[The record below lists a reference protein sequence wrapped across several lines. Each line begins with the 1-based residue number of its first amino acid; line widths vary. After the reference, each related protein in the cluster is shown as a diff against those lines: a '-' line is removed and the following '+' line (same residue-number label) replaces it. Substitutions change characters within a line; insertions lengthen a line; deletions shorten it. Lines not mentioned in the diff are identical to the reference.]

1 MSLLPDPPANAAVPP
16 SMGERYGRWAL
27 VTGASSGIGRA
38 LALGL
43 AARGMSVVLVSDQ
56 PADLDAVAAEL
67 VTRHGVAAR
76 VCNVDLSRPDVLD
89 VVRES
94 TRDIEISV
102 LVNNASF
109 GVIGPFLARPL
120 ADYDTLLAVN
130 ARAYIALT
138 HAYLPAIVAANR
150 GALIFV
156 TSLNALAPIGGCAV
170 YTASKAFEVSFAGAL
185 WDELRET
192 DVDIL
197 IVLPGPTRT
206 GFQKKAG
213 TMLAPWAMEPEEVAE
228 GALQALGKELT
239 FIPGEKN
246 RNLARMAGELPFEQR
261 IIAAS
266 QALHTALVQGL
277 DPEK

>member
-1 MSLLPDPPANAAVPP
+1 MSTLPGSDPDAAAPP
-16 SMGERYGRWAL
+16 SMRERYGSWAL

-38 LALGL
+38 LAHGL
-43 AARGMSVVLVSDQ
+43 AARGLGVVLVSDQ
-56 PADLDAVAAEL
+56 PAELEAVAAEL
-67 VTRHGVAAR
+67 RARHGVAAR
-76 VCNVDLSRPDVLD
+76 TCAVDLARPDVLD
-89 VVRES
+89 VLRES

-138 HAYLPAIVAANR
+138 HAYLPALVSANR

-156 TSLNALAPIGGCAV
+156 TSLNALAPIGGSAV
-170 YTASKAFEVSFAGAL
+170 YTASKALEVSFAGAL
-185 WDELRET
+185 WYELRET
-192 DVDIL
+192 DVDVL

-228 GALQALGKELT
+228 GALEALGKELT

-246 RNLARMAGELPFEQR
+246 RSLARMAAEMPFEQR

>member
-185 WDELRET
+185 WYELRET

>member
-185 WDELRET
+185 WYELRET
-192 DVDIL
+192 DVEIL